1 MARGNHLYSWNL
13 NSWLCVHFF
22 AERTP
27 SPKRDDG
34 LKTGCRYIRR
44 NIWRSCP
51 QRPVSGRP
59 SNSVTHR
66 LEAATVS
73 PKSCSS
79 LPLAALLAVLSLYA
93 TATSNAE
100 AASLAAR
107 GNEPGWQISISD
119 TALSFNALGGETFTV
134 QPAPRPT
141 RQGDA
146 DTYLA
151 TVDGRQ
157 LALTIAAKICVDTM
171 SGMPYPQTATVIL
184 GDRKFEGC
192 AGEPG
197 DLLRGDWLVDE
208 IREETTVASS
218 KPTLAFEPDGRI
230 HGNGSCNRFFGGFAL
245 TGEALTISETG
256 SSRMICDQPLM
267 DQERNLLEA
276 LGSVRRFEAPQTG
289 RVQLLDKDG
298 QRLVSLRR

>member
-1 MARGNHLYSWNL
+1 M
-13 NSWLCVHFF
+13 
-22 AERTP
+22 
-27 SPKRDDG
+27 SPD
-34 LKTGCRYIRR
+34 
-44 NIWRSCP
+44 
-51 QRPVSGRP
+51 
-59 SNSVTHR
+59 
-66 LEAATVS
+66 
-73 PKSCSS
+73 SCSS
-79 LPLAALLAVLSLYA
+79 LPLAASLAALSLHA
-93 TATSNAE
+93 TAMSHAE
-100 AASLAAR
+100 AASLTAR
-107 GNEPGWQISISD
+107 GNEPGWQIRISD

-134 QPAPRPT
+134 KPAPQPT

-157 LALTIAAKICVDTM
+157 FALTIAAKICVDTM

-184 GDRKFEGC
+184 GDRKLEGC

-197 DLLRGDWLVDE
+197 DLLNGDWLVDE
-208 IREETTVASS
+208 IQGKATVEGS

-256 SSRMICDQPLM
+256 ASMMMCDQALM
-267 DQERNLLEA
+267 DQERNLLKA
-276 LGSVRRFEAPQTG
+276 LGSVHRFEASQTG

-298 QRLVSLRR
+298 QGLVSLRR

>member
-1 MARGNHLYSWNL
+1 M
-13 NSWLCVHFF
+13 
-22 AERTP
+22 
-27 SPKRDDG
+27 SPD
-34 LKTGCRYIRR
+34 
-44 NIWRSCP
+44 SCP
-51 QRPVSGRP
+51 
-59 SNSVTHR
+59 
-66 LEAATVS
+66 
-73 PKSCSS
+73 S
-79 LPLAALLAVLSLYA
+79 LPLAASLAVLSMCA
-93 TATSNAE
+93 TATSNAA
-100 AASLAAR
+100 AASLTAR
-107 GNEPGWQISISD
+107 GNEPGWQITISD

-134 QPAPRPT
+134 QPAPHPT

-157 LALTIAAKICVDTM
+157 LALTIAARICVDTM

-197 DLLRGDWLVDE
+197 DLLHGDWLVDE
-208 IREETTVASS
+208 IREKATVEGS

-230 HGNGSCNRFFGGFAL
+230 HGNGSCNRFFGNFAL

-256 SSRMICDQPLM
+256 AAMMMCDQQLM
-267 DQERNLLEA
+267 DQERNLLKA
-276 LGSVRRFEAPQTG
+276 LGSVHRFEALQTR